1 MLMARDCTG
10 QRPGWEE
17 QKCAFRADLSRFLGA
32 APSADAPP
40 RFAVVVASHKN
51 RPVVFRADD
60 LRVHFSAMR
69 RKLVFTCLASAL
81 LGIVASQPAHA
92 TEVGYSR
99 TFGLGF
105 ELGDPTGFVG
115 KYWVS
120 KTNALDFGIGFW
132 GYSWG
137 YCNEHNPCNAGYQNY
152 SFHLDYLWQSN
163 LVKSTAQLDWH
174 IGAGARALV
183 WNYGNSSH
191 AAIGGRMP
199 VGLDLMF
206 NNPGFVEIFFEL
218 APALYIP
225 FGFNIE
231 AGLGARFYF

>member
-1 MLMARDCTG
+1 
-10 QRPGWEE
+10 
-17 QKCAFRADLSRFLGA
+17 
-32 APSADAPP
+32 
-40 RFAVVVASHKN
+40 
-51 RPVVFRADD
+51 
-60 LRVHFSAMR
+60 MR

-174 IGAGARALV
+174 IGAGARAFLLGDPCASGCWDV
-183 WNYGNSSH
+183 GVR
-191 AAIGGRMP
+191 API
-199 VGLDLMF
+199 GLDLTF
-206 NNPGFVEIFFEL
+206 ARPSFLEVFIEI
-218 APALYIP
+218 APALYAVP
-225 FGFNIE
+225 AMFLAVEG
-231 AGLGARFYF
+231 GLGVRGYF

>member
-1 MLMARDCTG
+1 
-10 QRPGWEE
+10 
-17 QKCAFRADLSRFLGA
+17 
-32 APSADAPP
+32 
-40 RFAVVVASHKN
+40 
-51 RPVVFRADD
+51 
-60 LRVHFSAMR
+60 MR
-69 RKLVFTCLASAL
+69 RKLVFTCLAAAL
-81 LGIVASQPAHA
+81 FSVVASRPAGA
-92 TEVGYSR
+92 TEVGYNR

-105 ELGDPTGFVG
+105 ELGDPTAIVG

-137 YCNEHNPCNAGYQNY
+137 YCTHNNPCNAGYQNY

-163 LVKSTAQLDWH
+163 LVKTPAVQLDWH
-174 IGAGARALV
+174 IGVGGRAIV
-183 WNYGNSSH
+183 WNAGDGTSDF
-191 AAIGGRMP
+191 AIGGRMP

-206 NNPGFVEIFFEL
+206 TNPSFVELFFEI
-218 APALYIP
+218 APAIYVP

>member
-1 MLMARDCTG
+1 
-10 QRPGWEE
+10 
-17 QKCAFRADLSRFLGA
+17 
-32 APSADAPP
+32 
-40 RFAVVVASHKN
+40 
-51 RPVVFRADD
+51 
-60 LRVHFSAMR
+60 MR
-69 RKLVFTCLASAL
+69 RKLILTCLATTL
-81 LGIVASQPAHA
+81 LGVGVGASRPAQA
-92 TEVGYSR
+92 TEVGYNR

-132 GYSWG
+132 GYAWG
-137 YCNEHNPCNAGYQNY
+137 YCNKDNPCNAGYQNY

-163 LVKSTAQLDWH
+163 LVKSTVQLDWH
-174 IGAGARALV
+174 IGAGARAIV
-183 WNYGNSSH
+183 WNGGAGHSN

-206 NNPGFVEIFFEL
+206 TNPSFVEIFFEI
-218 APALYIP
+218 APALYVP